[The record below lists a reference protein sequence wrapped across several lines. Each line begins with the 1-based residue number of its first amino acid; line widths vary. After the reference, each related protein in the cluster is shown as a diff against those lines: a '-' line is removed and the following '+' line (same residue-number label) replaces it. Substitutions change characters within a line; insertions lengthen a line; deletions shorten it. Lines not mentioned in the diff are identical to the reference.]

1 MMKMNKKW
9 VGAALAATIL
19 VGGAQLGTSS
29 FVQARDASSS
39 LVPVNTT
46 LSSKYQIAPERLYYD
61 SSTGYLQID
70 GQNAFK
76 PKLQNGLFYAN
87 SGTIAEA
94 AAKANKQEAMT
105 FVLVHGSWADASF
118 WDKTAAELRRK
129 GHTVYAPEY
138 AGHGK
143 LYDPA
148 VKHEDIVKS
157 VTDYMA
163 SKNLKNIVLVGH
175 SFGGTV
181 IQKVAEQMP
190 DRISRLVFFDAFVP
204 LDGQSVSDQF
214 PPELQKAFGQLA
226 EASGNGT
233 INLPYPIFR
242 EGFVNTASDS
252 LAKSIYKNAKP
263 EPATPLVQKLDLK
276 KFYSLNIPKS
286 YLYLNSDNVTPQGEK
301 YGFHPAQSSHLDQFR
316 LVVGEGDHMTTA
328 YAQPGY
334 LAQKLYEAAR
344 K

>member
-1 MMKMNKKW
+1 MKMDCKYL
-9 VGAALAATIL
+9 GAVLGVNILLTVAT
-19 VGGAQLGTSS
+19 GCS
-29 FVQARDASSS
+29 
-39 LVPVNTT
+39 
-46 LSSKYQIAPERLYYD
+46 
-61 SSTGYLQID
+61 QID
-70 GQNAFK
+70 DKNSMKSNA
-76 PKLQNGLFYAN
+76 QNGVTYASN
-87 SGTIAEA
+87 IVETA
-94 AAKANKQEAMT
+94 ANDKSQERIN
-105 FVLVHGSWADASF
+105 FVLIHGSWSDASF
-118 WDKTAAELRRK
+118 WEKTANELKSK
-129 GHTVYAPEY
+129 GHTVYVPEY

-143 LYDPA
+143 LYNPS

-157 VTDYMA
+157 VTDYIT

-181 IQKVAEQMP
+181 VQKVAEQIP
-190 DRISRLVFFDAFVP
+190 DRINRLVFFDAFVP

-214 PPELQKAFGQLA
+214 SPELQKVFGQLA
-226 EASGNGT
+226 QESGNGT
-233 INLPYPIFR
+233 INMPFPFFR

-252 LAKSIYKNAKP
+252 LAKSIYKSAKP

-286 YLYLNSDNVTPQGEK
+286 YLYLTSDTVTPQGEK
-301 YGFHPAQSSHLDQFR
+301 YGFHPAQSSHLGQFR
-316 LVVGEGDHMTTA
+316 LIVGEGDHMTTA